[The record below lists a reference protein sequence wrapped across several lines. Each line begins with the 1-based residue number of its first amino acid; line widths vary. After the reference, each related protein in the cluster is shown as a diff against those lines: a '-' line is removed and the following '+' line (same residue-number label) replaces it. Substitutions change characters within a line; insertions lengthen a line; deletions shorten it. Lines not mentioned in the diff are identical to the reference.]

1 MANAQIAALVA
12 VSISVVSISVILVLA
27 TTLTAH
33 GETFIVFQ
41 GRATII
47 HVDEQLR
54 RGSINVNDTVNVR
67 WYQPSPATD
76 MDEDPE
82 SGRYTNMELELFKL
96 GGLLGASKTCSMEV
110 FDAVPKKQEGD
121 IIYLSCSSFTAQASP
136 IDGYGLAT
144 FTIRLHDATG
154 TAINGDSLPLRLNLT
169 DWGSSQVSLW
179 YSKGSG
185 VPLLILGSFTSLT
198 SSYNESDSTSASA
211 PTPTDSTPLSPPSE
225 INVVS
230 TSANNVTFSWDP
242 VHGAAGYNIYRSSSP
257 DDPFDLINDSLVSGT
272 TYSDA
277 ELSATTRYYYKVTAV
292 DKEGVES
299 DHSLVIS
306 IKTGKIVIPEPVT
319 PPSEPAPQEA
329 NTPLESPSVS
339 SPSASNP
346 VPAADKFIAASPT
359 PPRTEF
365 TTNTVL
371 LGSIV
376 VPVAATA
383 VVLLWKKGVFRGRTR
398 METATEIETETIA
411 PTWTE
416 MKPENKDTDNTS
428 PSIAEEPRLVTTST
442 VAAPQCKEPDIMREF
457 VGAESEAE
465 PKETEVK
472 VVPMLELKSEPEAE
486 QTEVKI
492 MPMLELKSEPDTK
505 LKEYFEAIDK
515 EQEAI
520 SGEKYR
526 DKAEEYADT
535 GRKQSRRARKQKA
548 RKQKTR
554 KQKAR

>member
-154 TAINGDSLPLRLNLT
+154 TAINDDSLPLRLNLT

-198 SSYNESDSTSASA
+198 SSYNEPVSTSPPA
-211 PTPTDSTPLSPPSE
+211 PTDSTPLSPPS

-230 TSANNVTFSWDP
+230 TSADNVTLSWT
-242 VHGAAGYNIYRSSSP
+242 VVEGAVGYNIYRSNSP
-257 DDPFDLINDSLVSGT
+257 DGPFDLINHSPLDGT
-272 TYSDA
+272 SYSDTG
-277 ELSATTRYYYKVTAV
+277 LSATTYYYKVATV
-292 DKEGVES
+292 DEEGVES
-299 DHSLVIS
+299 DHSKMFSVS
-306 IKTGKIVIPEPVT
+306 IEEVVTQEPIPPSIT
-319 PPSEPAPQEA
+319 PPSEPVPSPEVT
-329 NTPLESPSVS
+329 TPIESPIPSTQSGDIVAANIPS
-339 SPSASNP
+339 SLGSTIMTTNVALWGSIGV
-346 VPAADKFIAASPT
+346 VPAAA
-359 PPRTEF
+359 
-365 TTNTVL
+365 TV
-371 LGSIV
+371 
-376 VPVAATA
+376 VA
-383 VVLLWKKGVFRGRTR
+383 VLWKKGVFRGRAR
-398 METATEIETETIA
+398 LETATEIERQTVTPATEVDLMGKI
-411 PTWTE
+411 
-416 MKPENKDTDNTS
+416 TDNTS
-428 PSIAEEPRLVTTST
+428 PT
-442 VAAPQCKEPDIMREF
+442 VARESRLFTASTFAAGKVMEPDTKREPT
-457 VGAESEAE
+457 A
-465 PKETEVK
+465 
-472 VVPMLELKSEPEAE
+472 LESEPEP
-486 QTEVKI
+486 TEEKI
-492 MPMLELKSEPDTK
+492 MPMLELKSELDIR

-515 EQEAI
+515 VQE
-520 SGEKYR
+520 
-526 DKAEEYADT
+526 EEAVETYLDEPMKYADGGT
-535 GRKQSRRARKQKA
+535 KQMQRARKHKA
-548 RKQKTR
+548 RKQMQRAR
-554 KQKAR
+554 KHKARKR